1 MAPSTRTRTIPIDRA
16 RRIALG
22 AQGFNDPKPSG
33 AANVRHFRRVMDR
46 MSILQID
53 SVNVLCRSHFLP
65 VLARLGPYDR
75 DRLDDYLWRSGEN
88 LEYFAHVASLTAVD
102 RRPLLRHRMEY
113 YRGRW
118 LARLEAEVPGYAAA
132 VRAEIA
138 DRGPLA
144 VGDLE
149 DPGGRT
155 GPWWGHSKGKQALT
169 ALYLAGELAI
179 SDRTSTFL
187 TVYDLPER
195 VIPADVIDTPT
206 PSIDDAHREMV
217 RIGLKSH
224 GIATAGDVAD
234 YFRIKKTDA
243 RAHLDAMVSTG
254 EAEEV
259 AVPGWGEPAFLD
271 PEAKTPRA
279 IDRAA
284 FLTPFDPVVWFR
296 DRAERLFDFHYRIEI
311 YVPEPKRVHGY
322 YVLPFLLGDRV
333 VGRVDMK
340 ADRKQ
345 GRLLAKAAF
354 AEPGV
359 DHHAVAGAM
368 ADKLEEMATWMGLD
382 SIEAGPRGDLSA
394 PLRKALG

>member
-1 MAPSTRTRTIPIDRA
+1 MAPPSRTRTIPIDRA
-16 RRIALG
+16 RRIALA
-22 AQGFNDPKPSG
+22 AQGFTDPKPTG
-33 AANVRHFRRVMDR
+33 AANVRHFRRVMER

-53 SVNVLCRSHFLP
+53 SVNVLSRSHFLP

-75 DRLDDYLWRSGEN
+75 DRLDDFLWRSGEN
-88 LEYFAHVASLTAVD
+88 VEYFAHVASLTSVD
-102 RRPLLRHRMEY
+102 HRPLLRHRMEH

-118 LARLEAEVPGYAAA
+118 LAKLEEELPGYATA
-132 VRAEIA
+132 VRDEVA

-149 DPGGRT
+149 EPGGRT

-195 VIPADVIDTPT
+195 VIPPEVLSTPT
-206 PSIDDAHREMV
+206 PSLDDAHREMV
-217 RIGLKSH
+217 RLGLKSH
-224 GIATAGDVAD
+224 GIATAADVAD
-234 YFRIKKTDA
+234 YFRIKMTSA
-243 RAHLDAMVSTG
+243 RTLLDEMVEAG
-254 EAEEV
+254 EIEAVDV
-259 AVPGWGEPAFLD
+259 AGWKERAYLD

-284 FLTPFDPVVWFR
+284 FLSPFDPVVWFR

-322 YVLPFLLGDRV
+322 YVLPFLLGDQV

-359 DHHAVAGAM
+359 DRVAVAAAM
-368 ADKLEEMATWMGLD
+368 AGKLEEMAAWMGLD
-382 SIEAGPRGDLSA
+382 AIEAGRRGDLSGA
-394 PLRKALG
+394 LRSALG

>member
-16 RRIALG
+16 RRIALA
-22 AQGFNDPKPSG
+22 AQGFTDPKPTG

-75 DRLDDYLWRSGEN
+75 DRLDDFLWRSGEQV
-88 LEYFAHVASLTAVD
+88 EYFAHVASLTSVE
-102 RRPLLRHRMEY
+102 RRPLMRHRMEHH
-113 YRGRW
+113 RGRW
-118 LARLEAEVPGYAAA
+118 LARLESELPGYAAA
-132 VRAEIA
+132 VRDEVAE
-138 DRGPLA
+138 RGPLSVA
-144 VGDLE
+144 DLE
-149 DPGGRT
+149 EPGGRT

-169 ALYLAGELAI
+169 ALYLAGDLAI

-187 TVYDLPER
+187 TLYDLPER
-195 VIPADVIDTPT
+195 VIPAEVLATPT
-206 PSIDDAHREMV
+206 PTLDDAHREMV
-217 RIGLKSH
+217 RLGLKSH
-224 GIATAGDVAD
+224 GIATAADVAD
-234 YFRIKKTDA
+234 YFRIKKTSA
-243 RAHLDAMVSTG
+243 RPLLDELVAKG

-259 AVPGWGEPAFLD
+259 RVAGWSEPAYLD
-271 PEAKTPRA
+271 PEAKTPRG

-345 GRLLAKAAF
+345 GRLQAKASF

-359 DHHAVAGAM
+359 DRGAVASAM
-368 ADKLEEMATWMGLD
+368 AEKLHEMAAWMELD
-382 SIEAGPRGDLSA
+382 SVEAGRRGDLSNH
-394 PLRKALG
+394 LRRALG